1 MLSRVIFVSSKQLSR
16 AEFTQST
23 FFINSEY
30 GMTNK
35 NLHDFDYVIDEEER
49 ALLEAVE
56 KEGIKSAGDA
66 SQRMKLAREAALN
79 TISQKRKAITI
90 RLPERDLLRL
100 KAQALRDGLPYQTLI
115 SSVLHKYIEGRD
127 PRS

>member
-1 MLSRVIFVSSKQLSR
+1 MMSK
-16 AEFTQST
+16 
-23 FFINSEY
+23 
-30 GMTNK
+30 K
-35 NLHDFDYVIDEEER
+35 LHEFDYSLDDEER

-56 KEGIKSAGDA
+56 KEGVKSASDA
-66 SQRMKLAREAALN
+66 SEKMELARKAAHN

-100 KAQALRDGLPYQTLI
+100 KAQTLRDGLPYQTLI

>member
-1 MLSRVIFVSSKQLSR
+1 MMSK
-16 AEFTQST
+16 
-23 FFINSEY
+23 
-30 GMTNK
+30 K
-35 NLHDFDYVIDEEER
+35 LHDFDYSLGDEER

-56 KEGIKSAGDA
+56 KEGIKSVSD
-66 SQRMKLAREAALN
+66 SSEKMELARKAALS

-90 RLPERDLLRL
+90 RLPERDLFRL

-127 PRS
+127 PRA

>member
-1 MLSRVIFVSSKQLSR
+1 
-16 AEFTQST
+16 
-23 FFINSEY
+23 
-30 GMTNK
+30 MTNK
-35 NLHDFDYVIDEEER
+35 KLHDFEYVIDDEEQ

-56 KEGIKSAGDA
+56 IEGAKSADDA
-66 SQRMKLAREAALN
+66 RHQMKLAREAALN

-90 RLPERDLLRL
+90 RLPERDLFRL

>member
-1 MLSRVIFVSSKQLSR
+1 M
-16 AEFTQST
+16 
-23 FFINSEY
+23 
-30 GMTNK
+30 NK
-35 NLHDFDYVIDEEER
+35 KLHDFGYPLDDEEQ

-56 KEGIKSAGDA
+56 KEGIKSACDA
-66 SQRMKLAREAALN
+66 SEKMELARKVALN

-90 RLPERDLLRL
+90 RLPERDLFRL

-127 PRS
+127 TRS

>member
-1 MLSRVIFVSSKQLSR
+1 M
-16 AEFTQST
+16 
-23 FFINSEY
+23 
-30 GMTNK
+30 NK
-35 NLHDFDYVIDEEER
+35 KLHDFGYPLDDEEQ

-56 KEGIKSAGDA
+56 KEGIKSACDA
-66 SQRMKLAREAALN
+66 SEKMELARKAALN

-90 RLPERDLLRL
+90 RLPERDLFRL

-127 PRS
+127 TRS

>member
-1 MLSRVIFVSSKQLSR
+1 
-16 AEFTQST
+16 
-23 FFINSEY
+23 
-30 GMTNK
+30 MTRK
-35 NLHDFDYVIDEEER
+35 LHEFDYSLDVKEQ

-66 SQRMKLAREAALN
+66 SAKMKLAKEAALN

-90 RLPERDLLRL
+90 RLPERDLFRL

-115 SSVLHKYIEGRD
+115 SSVLHKYVEGKR
-127 PRS
+127 